1 MLQPSW
7 CTRRGG
13 REVLRSPRTAGPG
26 RAELGSGTPFRYLGG
41 VHHRFPIRV
50 RFYELDPYHHVN
62 HAVYI
67 QYFEAARIELLR
79 EAGLTLQGMMDD
91 GVMIVVTD
99 ISTRFL
105 RSALGND
112 ELVVETEVLE
122 FKRVTSR
129 WHQRL
134 LRGDEVIVEQE
145 LGAAVTNLEGRPIR
159 FPDDMVAMLRPYLA
173 ET

>member
-1 MLQPSW
+1 VVPSA
-7 CTRRGG
+7 R
-13 REVLRSPRTAGPG
+13 
-26 RAELGSGTPFRYLGG
+26 GSGRLTA
-41 VHHRFPIRV
+41 VTHRFPIRV

-62 HAVYI
+62 HAVYV

-99 ISTRFL
+99 IATRFV
-105 RSALGND
+105 RSAEADD

-134 LRGDEVIVEQE
+134 LRGSDVIVEQE
-145 LGAAVTNLEGRPIR
+145 LGAAVTNLTGRPIR
-159 FPDDMVAMLRPYLA
+159 FPLEMIDHLSPYLV
-173 ET
+173 TP

>member
-1 MLQPSW
+1 M
-7 CTRRGG
+7 T
-13 REVLRSPRTAGPG
+13 
-26 RAELGSGTPFRYLGG
+26 
-41 VHHRFPIRV
+41 HRFPIRV
-50 RFYELDPYHHVN
+50 RFYELDPYSHVN
-62 HAVYI
+62 HAVYV

-99 ISTRFL
+99 IATRFI
-105 RSALGND
+105 RSAQADD

-134 LRGDEVIVEQE
+134 LRGGEVIVEQE

-159 FPDDMVAMLRPYLA
+159 FPAAIVDQLSPYLVGP
-173 ET
+173 

>member
-1 MLQPSW
+1 MAAERICVAAPDTVSVGAVNSASA
-7 CTRRGG
+7 RRCG
-13 REVLRSPRTAGPG
+13 T
-26 RAELGSGTPFRYLGG
+26 LG
-41 VHHRFPIRV
+41 VVQHRFPIRV
-50 RFYELDPYHHVN
+50 RFYELDPYNHVN

-79 EAGLTLQGMMDD
+79 EAGMTLEGMMDD

-99 ISTRFL
+99 ITTRFL

-129 WHQRL
+129 WRQRL

-145 LGAAVTNLEGRPIR
+145 LGAAVTNLAGRPIR
-159 FPDDMVAMLRPYLA
+159 FPEHMVEMLRPYLVGP
-173 ET
+173 

>member
-1 MLQPSW
+1 MRLFILWAHSRIYKDTNPGLQSSHLMPS
-7 CTRRGG
+7 
-13 REVLRSPRTAGPG
+13 A
-26 RAELGSGTPFRYLGG
+26 LGMCRLAAVT
-41 VHHRFPIRV
+41 HRFPIRV

-62 HAVYI
+62 HAVYV

-79 EAGLTLQGMMDD
+79 ESGLTLQGMMDD

-99 ISTRFL
+99 IATRFI
-105 RSALGND
+105 RSAEADD

-134 LRGDEVIVEQE
+134 LRGDEVMVEQE

-159 FPDDMVAMLRPYLA
+159 FPAEMVEQLLPYLA
-173 ET
+173 TP

>member
-1 MLQPSW
+1 MCGLNSAAA
-7 CTRRGG
+7 RH
-13 REVLRSPRTAGPG
+13 
-26 RAELGSGTPFRYLGG
+26 SGTLGV

-79 EAGLTLQGMMDD
+79 EAGMTLQGMMDD

-99 ISTRFL
+99 IATRFL

-112 ELVVETEVLE
+112 DLVVETEVLE

-129 WHQRL
+129 WRQRL
-134 LRGDEVIVEQE
+134 LRGDEVMVEQE
-145 LGAAVTNLEGRPIR
+145 LGAAVTNLAGRPIR
-159 FPDDMVAMLRPYLA
+159 FPEHMVQMLRPYLA
-173 ET
+173 GP

>member
-1 MLQPSW
+1 M
-7 CTRRGG
+7 T
-13 REVLRSPRTAGPG
+13 
-26 RAELGSGTPFRYLGG
+26 
-41 VHHRFPIRV
+41 HRFPIRV
-50 RFYELDPYHHVN
+50 RFYELDPYSHVN
-62 HAVYI
+62 HAVYV

-99 ISTRFL
+99 IATRFI
-105 RSALGND
+105 RSAQADD

-134 LRGDEVIVEQE
+134 LRGGEVIVEQE

-159 FPDDMVAMLRPYLA
+159 FPAEMIDQLSPYLVGP
-173 ET
+173 

>member
-1 MLQPSW
+1 V
-7 CTRRGG
+7 T
-13 REVLRSPRTAGPG
+13 
-26 RAELGSGTPFRYLGG
+26 
-41 VHHRFPIRV
+41 HRFPIRV
-50 RFYELDPYHHVN
+50 RFYELDPYSHVN
-62 HAVYI
+62 HAVYV

-99 ISTRFL
+99 IATRFI
-105 RSALGND
+105 RSAQADD

-134 LRGDEVIVEQE
+134 LRGGEVIVEQE

-159 FPDDMVAMLRPYLA
+159 FPAEMVDQLSPYLVGP
-173 ET
+173 

>member
-1 MLQPSW
+1 M
-7 CTRRGG
+7 T
-13 REVLRSPRTAGPG
+13 
-26 RAELGSGTPFRYLGG
+26 
-41 VHHRFPIRV
+41 HRFPIRV
-50 RFYELDPYHHVN
+50 RFYELDPYSHVN

-99 ISTRFL
+99 IATRFI
-105 RSALGND
+105 RSAQADD
-112 ELVVETEVLE
+112 ELVAETEVLE

-134 LRGDEVIVEQE
+134 LRGGEVIVEQE

-159 FPDDMVAMLRPYLA
+159 FPAEMVDQLSPYLVGP
-173 ET
+173 

>member
-1 MLQPSW
+1 MAAKRICVAAPDTVPVGAVNSAAA
-7 CTRRGG
+7 CR
-13 REVLRSPRTAGPG
+13 
-26 RAELGSGTPFRYLGG
+26 SGTLG
-41 VHHRFPIRV
+41 VVQHRFPIRV

-79 EAGLTLQGMMDD
+79 EAGMTLEGMMDD

-99 ISTRFL
+99 ITTRFL

-129 WHQRL
+129 WRQRL
-134 LRGDEVIVEQE
+134 LRVDEVIVEQE
-145 LGAAVTNLEGRPIR
+145 LGAAVTNLAGRPIR
-159 FPDDMVAMLRPYLA
+159 FPEHMVEMLRPYLVGP
-173 ET
+173 

>member
-1 MLQPSW
+1 MA
-7 CTRRGG
+7 
-13 REVLRSPRTAGPG
+13 VK
-26 RAELGSGTPFRYLGG
+26 
-41 VHHRFPIRV
+41 HRFPIRV
-50 RFYELDPYHHVN
+50 RFYELDPYRHVN

-99 ISTRFL
+99 IATRFL
-105 RSALGND
+105 RSAGGND
-112 ELVVETEVLE
+112 DLVVETEVLE

-129 WHQRL
+129 WRQRL
-134 LRGDEVIVEQE
+134 IRDGEMIVEQE

-159 FPDDMVAMLRPYLA
+159 FPEPMVERLRPYLF
-173 ET
+173 ES

>member
-1 MLQPSW
+1 
-7 CTRRGG
+7 
-13 REVLRSPRTAGPG
+13 
-26 RAELGSGTPFRYLGG
+26 
-41 VHHRFPIRV
+41 
-50 RFYELDPYHHVN
+50 LDPYSHVN
-62 HAVYI
+62 HAVYV

-99 ISTRFL
+99 IATRFI
-105 RSALGND
+105 RSAQADD

-134 LRGDEVIVEQE
+134 LRGGEVIVEQE

-159 FPDDMVAMLRPYLA
+159 FPAEMVDQLSPYLVGP
-173 ET
+173 

>member
-1 MLQPSW
+1 VAVQ
-7 CTRRGG
+7 
-13 REVLRSPRTAGPG
+13 
-26 RAELGSGTPFRYLGG
+26 
-41 VHHRFPIRV
+41 HRFPLRV

-99 ISTRFL
+99 INTRFL

-112 ELVVETEVLE
+112 ELVVETDVLE
-122 FKRVTSR
+122 FRRVTSR
-129 WHQRL
+129 WRQRL
-134 LRGDEVIVEQE
+134 LRGDEVIVQQE
-145 LGAAVTNLEGRPIR
+145 LGAAVTNLSGRPIR
-159 FPDDMVAMLRPYLA
+159 FPEHMMQMLRPYLA
-173 ET
+173 RP

>member
-1 MLQPSW
+1 M
-7 CTRRGG
+7 T
-13 REVLRSPRTAGPG
+13 
-26 RAELGSGTPFRYLGG
+26 
-41 VHHRFPIRV
+41 HRFPIRV
-50 RFYELDPYHHVN
+50 RFYELDPYSHVN
-62 HAVYI
+62 HAVYV

-99 ISTRFL
+99 IATRFI
-105 RSALGND
+105 RSAQADD

-134 LRGDEVIVEQE
+134 LRGGEVIVEQE

-159 FPDDMVAMLRPYLA
+159 FPAEMVDQLSPYLA
-173 ET
+173 GP